1 MTIVDPADLP
11 AVITRYL
18 DAQRSRTAGA
28 VADVFT
34 PDAVVVDDGRTYTG
48 ADEVTGWLGSA
59 AAEFTYTTT
68 LTAAR
73 RDGDAH
79 YVVVNHLEGDFP
91 GGQADLNFRFTLR
104 DGRIAA
110 LTIEP

>member
-1 MTIVDPADLP
+1 MTTVDPADLP

-34 PDAVVVDDGRTYTG
+34 PDAVVVDDGRTYATTG
-48 ADEVTGWLGSA
+48 EITDWLASA
-59 AAEFTYTTT
+59 ATEYTYTTT

-91 GGQADLNFRFTLR
+91 GGQVDLNFRFTLR
-104 DGRIAA
+104 DGRISA